1 MAPVSGKW
9 ARDPLDWYVEPSW
22 TSARLFEE
30 ERFDGNIIDPACG
43 LGTIVENA
51 QLAGLRAH
59 GTDIVNRVGGP
70 RRFFNEIDFF
80 DPDWIF
86 LPFGTADNIVSNPPF
101 RHADQ
106 FARRALQQAERKVAL
121 LLPSTWHP
129 GDKRSRWLETTP
141 LRRIWNL
148 TPRPSMPPGTYL
160 AAGGKPGSGTQDF
173 AWYVWLK
180 CYDGPVETR
189 WLRRDP

>member
-22 TSARLFEE
+22 TSARLFEQ
-30 ERFDGNIIDPACG
+30 ERFESFVIDPACG
-43 LGTIVENA
+43 LGTIIENA
-51 QLAGLRAH
+51 QRAGLSAH
-59 GTDIVNRVGGP
+59 GTDIVNRVGGD
-70 RRFFNEIDFF
+70 RHFFTEIDFF
-80 DPDWIF
+80 DPNWIF
-86 LPFGTADNIVSNPPF
+86 LPFGDADSIVSNPPF
-101 RHADQ
+101 RHADA
-106 FARRALQQAERKVAL
+106 FARLSITRARSKVAL
-121 LLPSTWHP
+121 LLPATWHL

-148 TPRPSMPPGTYL
+148 TPRPSMPPGTHIE
-160 AAGGKPGSGTQDF
+160 AGGKPGNGTQDF

-180 CYDGPVETR
+180 GYDGPVETR